1 MNEEQSGSRGFFATC
16 FPTRAALGLAL
27 TVCVFVPVLLV
38 ALQTAQNPKFS
49 PIDEAAH
56 WDYVK
61 RVAGGSVPR
70 MGLLLEQSTLREEV
84 CRGTALEGLVV
95 PKCRTPVLKASSFP
109 GGGQQYEA
117 QQPPTYY
124 ALTVPVR
131 WLGHDVFGFSDVGA
145 TRAGG
150 YVWLPLG
157 LLALWCAGLVLGLS
171 PSQVGSGVLLIATAP
186 LVIYSSSVVSNDV
199 PAIFAGGFV
208 ALLAALAYRRPGKW
222 VTPVLA
228 TSAFFVVSIKATN
241 LFPIVA
247 VATLFALRQWTGRDG
262 QTPLVTLV
270 RSWLADGGALLL
282 GGLAA
287 AVAWVVVNRALA
299 LVDPRTLLVFGVLR
313 VHPVPPGV
321 VLREALAFLGPLTDS
336 FVSPGTLGNNLQLT
350 LETLLKFLLL
360 AAALSALFVTP
371 RRWPHVLGLI
381 SLGMLLAGGFAF
393 GIGLRQ
399 TYNIDPGLSGR
410 YGLAMVPLLVLVLVA
425 SVRGHW
431 AERGVWTL
439 GGLMLV
445 ANLVALTV

>member
-1 MNEEQSGSRGFFATC
+1 MNDKQPASRGFFATC

-61 RVAGGSVPR
+61 RIAGGSVPR
-70 MGLLLEQSTLREEV
+70 MGQLLEQGTLREQS
-84 CRGTALEGLVV
+84 CRETALGGLVV
-95 PKCRTPVLKASSFP
+95 PDCRTAVLRASNFP

-131 WLGHDVFGFSDVGA
+131 WLGHDVLGFSDVGA

-150 YVWLPLG
+150 YLWLPLG

-171 PSQVGSGVLLIATAP
+171 PSPVGSGVLLIATAP
-186 LVIYSSSVVSNDV
+186 LVIYASSVVSNDV
-199 PAIFAGGFV
+199 PAIFAGGLV
-208 ALLAALAYRRPGKW
+208 ALLAALAYRHPGKW

-228 TSAFFVVSIKATN
+228 TSAIFVVSIKATN

-247 VATLFALRQWTGRDG
+247 IAILFALQRWTGRDG
-262 QTPLVTLV
+262 QTAVITLV

-282 GGLAA
+282 GGVAA
-287 AVAWVVVNRALA
+287 ALAWVVVNRSLA
-299 LVDPRTLLVFGVLR
+299 LVNPRDLLVFGVLR
-313 VHPVPPGV
+313 IHPVGPGV
-321 VLREALAFLGPLTDS
+321 ILREALTFLGPLTDS
-336 FVSPGTLGNNLQLT
+336 FVSPGTLGNNLQVT
-350 LETLLKFLLL
+350 LEALLKFLLL

-371 RRWPHVLGLI
+371 RRWAQALGLI
-381 SLGMLLAGGFAF
+381 SVGALLAGGFAF
-393 GIGLRQ
+393 GEGLHR

-425 SVRGHW
+425 SVRGRW
-431 AERGVWTL
+431 AERGIWTL
-439 GGLMLV
+439 GAVMLL
-445 ANLVALTV
+445 ANLVALTL

>member
-1 MNEEQSGSRGFFATC
+1 VNDKQSTSRGFFATC
-16 FPTRAALGLAL
+16 FPTRVALGLAL

-56 WDYVK
+56 WDYAK

-70 MGLLLEQSTLREEV
+70 MGQVLEQSTLREEA

-131 WLGHDVFGFSDVGA
+131 WLGHDVFGLSDLGA

-150 YVWLPLG
+150 YLWLPLG

-222 VTPVLA
+222 VAPVLA
-228 TSAFFVVSIKATN
+228 MSAFFVVSIKATN

-247 VATLFALRQWTGRDG
+247 VATLFALRRWTGRDG
-262 QTPLVTLV
+262 QTPVALV

-287 AVAWVVVNRALA
+287 ALAWVVVNRALA
-299 LVDPRTLLVFGVLR
+299 LVNPSDLLVFGVLR
-313 VHPVPPGV
+313 THPVTPGV
-321 VLREALAFLGPLTDS
+321 ILREALTFLGPLTDS
-336 FVSPGTLGNNLQLT
+336 FVSPGTLGNNVQLT
-350 LETLLKFLLL
+350 LEALLKFLLL

-371 RRWPHVLGLI
+371 RRWAHALGLI
-381 SLGMLLAGGFAF
+381 SFGTLLAGGVAF
-393 GIGLRQ
+393 GEGLHV

-431 AERGVWTL
+431 AERGTWAL
-439 GGLMLV
+439 GALMLL
-445 ANLVALTV
+445 ANLVALTL